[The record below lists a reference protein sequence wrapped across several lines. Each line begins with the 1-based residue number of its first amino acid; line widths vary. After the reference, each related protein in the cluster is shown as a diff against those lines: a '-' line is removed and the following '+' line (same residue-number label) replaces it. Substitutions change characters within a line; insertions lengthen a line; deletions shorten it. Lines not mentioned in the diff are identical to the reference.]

1 MIPLAENFFFQLLA
15 GSLLL
20 GSLLLAIAWSVI
32 ATRKRLQEQRFL
44 VDRINSILPQTQC
57 GRCGHPGC
65 RPYARAIATGEA
77 INRCPPGGD
86 STIRR
91 LALLLNEARVP
102 LDPAHG
108 EIEPARVA
116 VIREAECI
124 GCTKCIVACPV
135 DAIIGAA
142 KRMHTVIAS
151 ECTGCDLCIEPCPVD
166 CIDLVERDAAPRY
179 WSLSGFASPAATA
192 NREALDGEPCHD

>member
-1 MIPLAENFFFQLLA
+1 MIPLAENFFFQLLVS
-15 GSLLL
+15 GFLL
-20 GSLLLAIAWSVI
+20 GSLLIAIVWGIA
-32 ATRKRLQEQRFL
+32 ATRKRLREQRFL

-77 INRCPPGGD
+77 INRCSPGGEG
-86 STIRR
+86 TIRR

-108 EIEPARVA
+108 QIEPAKVA

-142 KRMHTVIAS
+142 KRMHTVIES

-166 CIDLVERDAAPRY
+166 CIDLVERAPALRY
-179 WSLSGFASPAATA
+179 WSLAALSSSPPLSGE
-192 NREALDGEPCHD
+192 R

>member
-1 MIPLAENFFFQLLA
+1 MLPLADNLIFQILA
-15 GSLLL
+15 GSLIL
-20 GSLLLAIAWSVI
+20 GSLLVFMVRGTTAV
-32 ATRKRLQEQRFL
+32 RKSRQEQRFL
-44 VDRINSILPQTQC
+44 VDRINNILPQTQC

-86 STIRR
+86 TTIRR

-108 EIEPARVA
+108 ELETAKVA

-135 DAIIGAA
+135 DAIIGAP
-142 KRMHTVIAS
+142 KRMHTIIES

-166 CIDLVERDAAPRY
+166 CIDLIPRAETPRV
-179 WSLSGFASPAATA
+179 WDFPNKPTTETPQLA
-192 NREALDGEPCHD
+192 GEPCHD